1 MRDLNCEVADN
12 ASTLIDQDDRRRIAR
27 VPTHFGL
34 MYSGMDS
41 GRMLIGDGMAMDL
54 SEEGVGIC
62 GNRLVKAGME
72 LAIFVDLPGI
82 EEPVCLSEG
91 RVLWVAG
98 RRFGVQILTVK
109 IDAQNQL
116 RCFLRRH
123 QSA

>member
-1 MRDLNCEVADN
+1 MRDRTCEVADN
-12 ASTLIDQDDRRRIAR
+12 ASTLIDQDDRRRIVR

-41 GRMLIGDGMAMDL
+41 GRMLIGDGMATNL
-54 SEEGVGIC
+54 SEDGVGIC

-72 LAIFVDLPGI
+72 LAIFVDLPGA

-98 RRFGVQILTVK
+98 RRFGVQLLTVK

-116 RCFLRRH
+116 RCFLRSRH
-123 QSA
+123 SA